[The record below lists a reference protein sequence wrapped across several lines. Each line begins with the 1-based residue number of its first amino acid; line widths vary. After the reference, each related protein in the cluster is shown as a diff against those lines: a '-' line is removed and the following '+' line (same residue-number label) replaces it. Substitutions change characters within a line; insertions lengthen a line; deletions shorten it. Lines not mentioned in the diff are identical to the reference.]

1 MSPRAK
7 NGDHRL
13 TFWLLQ
19 AVFAVAMFSF
29 GAWTNEVSGRVTE
42 VSGRLYTHE
51 IQAVGGYSR
60 ISALEERA
68 DFVERRLDRMEELR

>member
-1 MSPRAK
+1 MSPRSK
-7 NGDHRL
+7 GSDNRIL
-13 TFWLLQ
+13 LWLLQ
-19 AVFAVAMFSF
+19 AIFGVAMFSF

-42 VSGRLYTHE
+42 VSGRLYSHE

-68 DFVERRLDRMEELR
+68 EFVERRLDKLEELR